1 MFSNLEKY
9 KIVLASQSPR
19 RQELMLKLG
28 LPFSIETGDD
38 SPEPFPEN
46 LPVNEVAQFLARQ
59 KQNAWRK
66 YWCHP
71 YHLVITADTIVAIG
85 DNVLGKPVD
94 REDACQMLWLL
105 SGNVHE
111 VYTGVVLKS
120 TDKKVEFSTV
130 THVWFKPLLSEQI
143 EYYVDNFKPFDKA
156 GAYGIQEWIG
166 LIAINRIDGSYYNVV
181 GLPVDQLYDEL
192 RRF

>member
-1 MFSNLEKY
+1 MLSNLAKY

-28 LPFSIETGDD
+28 LPFSVETGDD

-46 LPVNEVAQFLARQ
+46 LPVNEVAQFLASQ
-59 KQNAWRK
+59 KQNVWQK
-66 YWCHP
+66 YWGHP
-71 YHLVITADTIVAIG
+71 GHLVITADTIVAIG

-120 TDKKVEFSTV
+120 ANKTVEFCTV